1 MAVRWPYSDPSTPVS
16 TSRARNTRLEV
27 RATQA
32 ERDLIDRAVEVSGS
46 DLTTFVLSHATEAA
60 ERVLADRTVFALT
73 DEQAAAWDALN
84 DRPARDLPSLRALFD
99 RPSPF
104 GA

>member
-1 MAVRWPYSDPSTPVS
+1 MSTPR
-16 TSRARNTRLEV
+16 TRNSRLEL

-32 ERDLIDRAVEVSGS
+32 ERSLIDRAVEVSGS
-46 DLTTFVLSHATEAA
+46 DLTTFILSHATEAA
-60 ERVLADRTVFALT
+60 ERILADREGFALT